1 MHAKVVSFLKEG
13 DKNPCISWPLRV
25 VVLLRKTKECFLKEK
40 TRKRNVVS
48 LTRETGKGKQKKGLL
63 KSSIR
68 LVVLRIQTKECFAQH
83 AVCKGNKNIRFG
95 GPYVVLARDTC
106 PTLLKPSVW
115 WPLRREGQEIIA
127 CKGHQIRAFIG
138 TYPCSCLFF

>member
-1 MHAKVVSFLKEG
+1 MHARAVSFLKEG

-68 LVVLRIQTKECFAQH
+68 LVVLRSKTKEGTRSMQG
-83 AVCKGNKNIRFG
+83 KQKSSI
-95 GPYVVLARDTC
+95 
-106 PTLLKPSVW
+106 W

-127 CKGHQIRAFIG
+127 CKGHQIRAFKILAG
-138 TYPCSCLFF
+138 